1 MVVQRKL
8 TTLVHV
14 SDQKDKHINIIRLF
28 FLVVC
33 LFVWK
38 SVSPHRCRRPFVC
51 CSVYFEIY
59 CPLSKNYE
67 RIKQE
72 QEWVGRLLG
81 YSHNNDNLWYFP
93 VLIVLLIRLLF
104 LFHVNPCGLCDAG
117 NLKTSFSCVFF
128 VPFVSSCCVVVCVY
142 FLNR

>member
-1 MVVQRKL
+1 M
-8 TTLVHV
+8 
-14 SDQKDKHINIIRLF
+14 F
-28 FLVVC
+28 FWVCLLLCCYCLVC
-33 LFVWK
+33 LFVCLYGNQ
-38 SVSPHRCRRPFVC
+38 SALIDVEDHLVFVC
-51 CSVYFEIY
+51 SSVNFEIY
-59 CPLSKNYE
+59 CPLSKSYE

-72 QEWVGRLLG
+72 QGWAGMLLG
-81 YSHNNDNLWYFP
+81 NSHNNNNLWYFP

-128 VPFVSSCCVVVCVY
+128 VPFVSSCCVVLCVY